1 MNPEMVI
8 VKIQSQNLLSGSP
21 ASQTLDRDASPVSNG
36 DEIGSRGFFDW
47 DEED

>member
-21 ASQTLDRDASPVSNG
+21 ASQALDKNASSVSSG
-36 DEIGSRGFFDW
+36 DGIGSRGFFDW
-47 DEED
+47 DDED